1 MLDIKFYASSM
12 ITFMEK
18 FTNVF
23 ATSSPLAF
31 TEVKYVLY
39 KYKSQLSHVGKM
51 VKMRREN

>member
-1 MLDIKFYASSM
+1 M

-31 TEVKYVLY
+31 TEVKYILY